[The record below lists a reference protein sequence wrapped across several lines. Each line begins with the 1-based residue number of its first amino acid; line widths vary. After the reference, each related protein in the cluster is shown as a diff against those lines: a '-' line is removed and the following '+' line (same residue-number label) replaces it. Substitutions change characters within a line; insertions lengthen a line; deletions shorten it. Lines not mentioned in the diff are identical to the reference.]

1 MKIEGVTKLNKNMYD
16 TIFLHPRGIRIE
28 GKDSF
33 PTIESTYKFSDSLK
47 GLSDEEKRSEVIN
60 HFLRNSKINILSD
73 NYYHAGKR
81 YLLIGGTRTLKSTV
95 AFSKKDKSAIHLKYQ
110 MDRIKALSE
119 LESDKYELTLSEG
132 CTSYYQDEDGVIKI
146 GICSNDN
153 KPLEYEEQF
162 LEAYLDEILGDSIVH
177 IEKRYETDSVH
188 SRYKIFVGDFIE
200 GSDKEIKICS
210 YRLIPL
216 IGRIVINH
224 NARVRKKLEEESK
237 QMKLQIK
244 MEGF

>member
-16 TIFLHPRGIRIE
+16 SIFLHPRGIRIE
-28 GKDSF
+28 GKESF
-33 PTIESTYKFSDSLK
+33 PTIESSYKFSDSLK

-60 HFLRNSKINILSD
+60 HFLRNSRINILSD

-81 YLLIGGTRTLKSTV
+81 YLLIGGTRTLKSTIG
-95 AFSKKDKSAIHLKYQ
+95 FSKEDKAAIHLKYQ
-110 MDRIKALSE
+110 MDRIKTLSQ

-146 GICSNDN
+146 GICSKDN
-153 KPLEYEEQF
+153 KPLEYES
-162 LEAYLDEILGDSIVH
+162 YLDEILGDSIVH
-177 IEKRYETDSVH
+177 IAKRYETDDVH
-188 SRYKIFVGDFIE
+188 SRYRIFIGDFIE
-200 GSDKEIKICS
+200 GSDIEIKICS

-216 IGRIVINH
+216 IGRIIINH
-224 NARVRKKLEEESK
+224 NARVRKKIEEESK

-244 MEGF
+244 MEGI